1 MGFGMH
7 LRELWRLKWGVTVAA
22 VVALVGALWSINEIS
37 LMPPKLKPR
46 TLETATAS
54 TRVVVDTPRSMV
66 LDLRQGTYDFTA
78 LRNRAILIGN
88 VMASAPVREHVAKS
102 AGIPVGAL
110 QVTAPRTPEEPRPRA
125 ETGQQK
131 KATDILKSND
141 EYRLEIYT
149 NPTVPILDIHAQGPT
164 AEAAAKLA
172 NSTVAGTRDYL
183 EQLAVTENTGLK
195 RRVQLR
201 QLGSAHGTVLNAG
214 VGKEVAIVSFVL
226 FFGVSC
232 AAVMFLARVRRGWQA
247 AAHSEPVVTG

>member
-1 MGFGMH
+1 
-7 LRELWRLKWGVTVAA
+7 
-22 VVALVGALWSINEIS
+22 
-37 LMPPKLKPR
+37 
-46 TLETATAS
+46 
-54 TRVVVDTPRSMV
+54 
-66 LDLRQGTYDFTA
+66 
-78 LRNRAILIGN
+78 
-88 VMASAPVREHVAKS
+88 VAKS
-102 AGIPVGAL
+102 SGIPVGAL

-201 QLGSAHGTVLNAG
+201 QLGSARGTVLNPG
-214 VGKEVAIVSFVL
+214 VGKEVAVVSFVL
-226 FFGVSC
+226 FFGLSC
-232 AAVMFLARVRRGWQA
+232 AAVMFLARVRRGWRA